1 MSLEQQPESSPELG
15 ARMKLMKHR
24 GFTLVELMVVISII
38 ALLVGILLPAISRAR
53 DNAKIGQSKSN
64 VRNIKTAHDMYSN
77 DHKGLIW
84 TGTPENLASGPDG
97 SWTGL
102 TCGNALGQWRNR
114 YWTSDAG
121 KFTILPGVW
130 PCETDGGGHWF
141 ALNFPS
147 HIVPYCFPQGLC
159 KSEWGLDRVGTFRFT
174 NSRQIA
180 EYMEDKCYHKA
191 FWAPKDRILQRALQQ
206 CWDDDGTFCETSLVG
221 GANSPLDIPLLL
233 QPSSYG
239 LSPPNMVNPNVYRI
253 PNDNEEPTE
262 SFADPLSFP
271 AGFRAATMAQSKFGS
286 LKTFLMEM
294 HWMQN
299 LTTGECGPR
308 WEDAITSP
316 QYHTAAGSNNENS
329 WSYAGCYP
337 NYFNASWRSAPVA
350 CFVDGHVDLIKVED
364 AEKHDYVV
372 ADGNDSAG
380 GLAGYKG
387 LWHRGVAGDLENGFF
402 VECRTDWGNW
412 SGHTH
417 TAGGLT
423 KGRDGIAEN

>member
-1 MSLEQQPESSPELG
+1 MMQYKSN
-15 ARMKLMKHR
+15 KNH

-64 VRNIKTAHDMYSN
+64 IRNVKTASNLYEN
-77 DHKGLIW
+77 DHKGMPW
-84 TGTPENLASGPDG
+84 TGSPHNLASGPDG

-102 TCGNALGQWRNR
+102 SSAAAINQWLGR
-114 YWTSDAG
+114 YWSGNQGGAG
-121 KFTILPGVW
+121 GKSTITPGIQ

-141 ALNFPS
+141 TFTS
-147 HIVPYCFPQGLC
+147 DHIVPYCYGSGLTT
-159 KSEWGLDRVGTFRFT
+159 SARGYARVGTWRYP

-191 FWAPKDRILQRALQQ
+191 YFAPKDRILQRALQQ
-206 CWDDDGTFCETSLVG
+206 CWDDDGTMCSTSYVD
-221 GANSPLDIPLLL
+221 GASATLDIPHLL
-233 QPSSYG
+233 QPSSYCF
-239 LSPPNMVNPNVYRI
+239 SPPNMMNPYCYRL
-253 PNDNEEPTE
+253 PNENEDPTE
-262 SFADPLSFP
+262 AFTDPMAVP
-271 AGFRAATMAQSKFGS
+271 GGFRPATMAQAKYSS
-286 LKTFLMEM
+286 LKTFLMET

-308 WEDAITSP
+308 WADSEYP
-316 QYHTAAGSNNENS
+316 YHASAGSNEESS
-329 WSYAGCYP
+329 WDYAGCYP

-423 KGRDGIAEN
+423 QGRDRIAEN

>member
-1 MSLEQQPESSPELG
+1 
-15 ARMKLMKHR
+15 MKTHRNR

-64 VRNIKTAHDMYSN
+64 IRNIKTAHDMYSN
-77 DHKGLIW
+77 DHDGKMW
-84 TGTPENLASGPDG
+84 TGTPENLSSGPDG
-97 SWTGL
+97 SFTGN
-102 TCGNALGQWRNR
+102 TCSAALNLWRQRYFVNGN
-114 YWTSDAG
+114 G

-141 ALNFPS
+141 ALDFPS
-147 HIVPYCFPQGLC
+147 HIAPYCYPEGLTV
-159 KSEWGLDRVGTFRFT
+159 SQWGLPRVGTFRFT
-174 NSRQIA
+174 NSRQVA
-180 EYMEDKCYHKA
+180 EYMEDKCYHKS
-191 FWAPKDRILQRALQQ
+191 FWAPKDRVLQRALQQ
-206 CWDDDGTFCETSLVG
+206 CWDSNGTMCDTSLLG
-221 GANSPLDIPLLL
+221 GANAPLDVPLLL

-239 LSPPNMVNPNVYRI
+239 LSPPNMVNANVYRI
-253 PNDNEEPTE
+253 PNEDEQPTDA
-262 SFADPLSFP
+262 FADPMSFP
-271 AGFRAATMAQSKFGS
+271 AGFRGSTMSQARYSS

-308 WEDAITSP
+308 WEDAAISP
-316 QYHTAAGSNNENS
+316 QYHVTAGSNNES
-329 WSYAGCYP
+329 TWSYEGCYP

-364 AEKHDYVV
+364 AEKQDYVV

-380 GLAGYKG
+380 ALGGYKG

-417 TAGGLT
+417 TAGGLNQ
-423 KGRDGIAEN
+423 GRDVLAE

>member
-1 MSLEQQPESSPELG
+1 LNTH
-15 ARMKLMKHR
+15 KIR

-53 DNAKIGQSKSN
+53 DNARIGQSKSN
-64 VRNIKTAHDMYSN
+64 IRNIKTAHDLYSN
-77 DHKGLIW
+77 DNKGKMW

-97 SWTGL
+97 SFTG
-102 TCGNALGQWRNR
+102 TTAEQALGLWRER
-114 YWTSDAG
+114 YFTNSGD

-147 HIVPYCFPQGLC
+147 HIVPYCFPEGLC
-159 KSEWGLDRVGTFRFT
+159 TSAWGLPRVGTFRFT

-180 EYMEDKCYHKA
+180 EYMEDKCYHRA
-191 FWAPKDRILQRALQQ
+191 FWAPKDRVLQRALQQ
-206 CWDDDGTFCETSLVG
+206 CWDSNGTMCDTSLLG
-221 GANSPLDIPLLL
+221 GASAPLDIPLLI

-239 LSPPNMVNPNVYRI
+239 LSPPNMMNANVYRI
-253 PNDNEEPTE
+253 PNDDESPTDAF
-262 SFADPLSFP
+262 SDPLSFP
-271 AGFRAATMAQSKFGS
+271 AGFRASTMSQAKYSG
-286 LKTFLMEM
+286 LKTYLMEM

-299 LTTGECGPR
+299 LTTSECGPR
-308 WEDAITSP
+308 WEDASTSP
-316 QYHTAAGSNNENS
+316 SYHVTAGNNNES
-329 WSYAGCYP
+329 TWSYEGCYP

-372 ADGNDSAG
+372 ADGNDSASN
-380 GLAGYKG
+380 LAGYKG
-387 LWHRGVAGDLENGFF
+387 LWHRGVTGDLENGFF

-417 TAGGLT
+417 TAGGLNE
-423 KGRDGIAEN
+423 GRDVLAE